1 MKFSH
6 LSLTPRIPPVVA
18 ESFSSNESDGGKL
31 QALKDISHE
40 SFILICWNC
49 SSRRTFWMKALFHNF
64 NSEFFRDASQKSFLF
79 TTCSFSFWKK
89 SPRKRVFGDSK
100 RAKFTVNRMFC
111 QTSSKHRREGPLI
124 FQKQTG
130 TAFAN
135 LGPAKPCNPM
145 CYHTVLGQGRFRE
158 FRSRTWNVIMWLL
171 TATLSFPR
179 RTQAQSARCK
189 SEPINKKEMVY
200 KRYA

>member
-1 MKFSH
+1 
-6 LSLTPRIPPVVA
+6 
-18 ESFSSNESDGGKL
+18 
-31 QALKDISHE
+31 
-40 SFILICWNC
+40 
-49 SSRRTFWMKALFHNF
+49 MKASFHNF

-135 LGPAKPCNPM
+135 LGPATSLATPRATTLFWAREDFGSLEAVHEMWSCGYSRLLFLSLGERKPKAQDANPNQSIKKKWSVNDM
-145 CYHTVLGQGRFRE
+145 LSDIHEIHGHSIICWKNLTNTSE
-158 FRSRTWNVIMWLL
+158 TTWNIYYFDV
-171 TATLSFPR
+171 
-179 RTQAQSARCK
+179 
-189 SEPINKKEMVY
+189 
-200 KRYA
+200 